1 MPVRTSENAA
11 AGVLAHGLGKSSGS
25 GKRPVGIGK
34 KGVPRGA
41 SLHPSHPQY
50 GSKRAAPLSGSS
62 GANVQAAAHLSAAA
76 KKHLPPVRQR
86 KKRKPGTV
94 ALREIRQ
101 YQKST
106 EHLIRRLPF
115 QRLVREIAEDF
126 GQGSSFPEGVRFQS
140 QAVEALLEA
149 AENYLVHLY
158 EDTNLNA
165 IHAKRITIMV
175 KDMQL
180 ARRIR
185 GERA

>member
-11 AGVLAHGLGKSSGS
+11 AGVLAHGVGKSAG
-25 GKRPVGIGK
+25 GVKRPVSIGK

-62 GANVQAAAHLSAAA
+62 GANVLPAAHLSAPA
-76 KKHLPPVRQR
+76 KKRLPPTRPR

-126 GQGSSFPEGVRFQS
+126 GGSSFPEGVRFQS
-140 QAVEALLEA
+140 QAIEALLEA

-175 KDMQL
+175 KDIQL